1 VELDWTT
8 FLLEL
13 INFLVLIWILNRF
26 LYQPVMKIIA
36 QRKTAIQKTQA
47 DAEQMRSDAETLRGQ
62 YENRLAEWEQEKD
75 KARAKLRDE
84 ISADRNRLLDELRKE
99 LDQERK
105 KAAAVEQRRLKD
117 FTQQTEAAA
126 IAQGATFASRLLSR
140 LGGVE
145 LERRIIDL
153 VMEDLPRLPQ
163 DKIQAIQSVPATTGP
178 AMRITTGYPLDTT
191 QRKILGDAC
200 QTLMGREVPCEF
212 LEDRNLIAGL
222 RISFGSWV
230 LRANVQDEMSFFA
243 ESSRHA

>member
-1 VELDWTT
+1 MELDWTT
-8 FLLEL
+8 FILEL

-26 LYQPVMKIIA
+26 LYKPVMTVIA
-36 QRKTAIQKTQA
+36 QRRTAIQKTQA
-47 DAEQMRSDAETLRGQ
+47 DAEQMRSEAEALRGQ

-84 ISADRNRLLDELRKE
+84 ISAERNRLLDGVRTE
-99 LDQERK
+99 LDQERQ
-105 KAAAVEQRRLKD
+105 KAAAVEQRRLKE

-145 LERRIIDL
+145 LERSIIDL
-153 VMEDLPRLPQ
+153 VMGELPSLSQ
-163 DKIQAIQSVPATTGP
+163 DKILAIRSVPATTGLT
-178 AMRITTGYPLDTT
+178 MKITTGYPLAVT
-191 QRKILGDAC
+191 QRKVLGDAC
-200 QTLMGREVPCEF
+200 RTLMGWEVPCEF

-222 RISFGSWV
+222 RISLGSWV
-230 LRANVQDEMSFFA
+230 LRANVQDEMNFFV

>member
-8 FLLEL
+8 FILEL
-13 INFLVLIWILNRF
+13 INFLVLIWLLNRF
-26 LYQPVMKIIA
+26 LYKPVMKVIA

-84 ISADRNRLLDELRKE
+84 ISAERNRQLDGLRTE
-99 LDQERK
+99 LDQERQ

-117 FTQQTEAAA
+117 FTQQTEAFA

-140 LGGVE
+140 LGGAE

-153 VMEDLPRLPQ
+153 VMEDLPRLHQ
-163 DKIQAIQSVPATTGP
+163 DKIRAIRSVPATTGLV
-178 AMRITTGYPLDTT
+178 MRITSGYPLDTT
-191 QRKILGDAC
+191 QRKVLGDAC
-200 QTLMGREVPCEF
+200 RMLMGREVPCEF

>member
-8 FLLEL
+8 FILEL

-26 LYQPVMKIIA
+26 LYKPVMNVIA

-47 DAEQMRSDAETLRGQ
+47 DAEQMRSDAEMLRGQ

-84 ISADRNRLLDELRKE
+84 ISAERNRLLDGLRTE
-99 LDQERK
+99 LDQERQ

-117 FTQQTEAAA
+117 FMQQTETSA
-126 IAQGATFASRLLSR
+126 IAQGAAFASRLLSR

-145 LERRIIDL
+145 LERRIINL
-153 VMEDLPRLPQ
+153 VMEDLAGLPQ
-163 DKIQAIQSVPATTGP
+163 DKIRAIRSVPATTGL
-178 AMRITTGYPLDTT
+178 AMRITSGYPLDTT
-191 QRKILGDAC
+191 QRKVLGDAC
-200 QTLMGREVPCEF
+200 RTLMGREVPCEF

-230 LRANVQDEMSFFA
+230 LRANVQDEMKCFV